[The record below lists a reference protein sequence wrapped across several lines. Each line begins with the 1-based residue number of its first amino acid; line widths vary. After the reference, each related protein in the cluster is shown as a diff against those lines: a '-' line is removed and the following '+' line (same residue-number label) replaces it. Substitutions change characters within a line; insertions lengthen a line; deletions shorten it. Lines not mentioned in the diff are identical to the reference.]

1 MSDSQEPL
9 LIRPAATVAVVRDS
23 GDGIELLMLRRNR
36 ELAFAGGAWVFPGG
50 AVEVNETPVAAAVR
64 ECVEECGIHLPESA
78 LVEYAHWTTPTS
90 GMSRRFATHFY
101 CAQVDTAAQVKI
113 DEGEIHEYHWTSAK
127 QALAQHHR
135 GEFKIMPPT
144 YLSLILFGRYANCAE
159 LLAALDSVEPYRV
172 EPKIVRAES
181 CLVSL
186 YPGDSGFDQG
196 VPVEGGAVHRCWF
209 YPEGFSYQHSG
220 ADVGWRAM
228 DRCE

>member
-144 YLSLILFGRYANCAE
+144 YLSLLLFSRYTSCAE
-159 LLAALDSVEPYRV
+159 LLIALDSVEPYRV
-172 EPKIVRAES
+172 EPKMARIES
-181 CLVSL
+181 GLVSL
-186 YPGDSGFDQG
+186 YPGDSGFESG
-196 VPVEGGAVHRCWF
+196 EPAENGALHRCLCHT
-209 YPEGFSYQHSG
+209 EGFSYQHSG